1 MKTNDLT
8 HYTLLDGAQH
18 AAPLQVIR
26 HGPFVG
32 VAERSLL

>member
-18 AAPLQVIR
+18 AAPLQAQHER
-26 HGPFVG
+26 GL
-32 VAERSLL
+32 VAPHWSAR